1 MKTKTREWY
10 GEPYNAWY
18 DGEVKQLHR
27 AGKVVIK
34 YPGYPGQ
41 ETRLGHI
48 AVVLYGTRVVVAGTW
63 SGRFLADFD
72 PAYPIQANFSEISAR
87 CARRQIFNQI
97 LRNTDLGQYVR
108 SALVCA
114 EASS

>member
-1 MKTKTREWY
+1 MLCEQSCE
-10 GEPYNAWY
+10 GC
-18 DGEVKQLHR
+18 DVLLHGPSNIGR
-27 AGKVVIK
+27 
-34 YPGYPGQ
+34 
-41 ETRLGHI
+41 RLGHI

>member
-1 MKTKTREWY
+1 MSGW
-10 GEPYNAWY
+10 
-18 DGEVKQLHR
+18 
-27 AGKVVIK
+27 
-34 YPGYPGQ
+34 
-41 ETRLGHI
+41 LG
-48 AVVLYGTRVVVAGTW
+48 W

>member
-1 MKTKTREWY
+1 MYE
-10 GEPYNAWY
+10 
-18 DGEVKQLHR
+18 
-27 AGKVVIK
+27 I
-34 YPGYPGQ
+34 
-41 ETRLGHI
+41 LGHI